1 MSKSSAKE
9 LAQHTS
15 LTSPFRYYPSALPD
29 LNFFFPPHWHNEFE
43 LNYIRSGR
51 AVFYYNGVQFI
62 PEAGDIFI
70 FQPNQTHSMTTLG
83 NEKIYYDTLLFT
95 SDSFGPQG
103 ERGNQAIIG
112 PLVSGDSLIRQ
123 PINRSCA
130 GYEVIRQTVE
140 SMVSAAKL
148 DTPSIDLLLKGD
160 LLHLFYYLHN
170 FGHITYRQNE
180 KAANEERIRPVL
192 SYISQHFAEDLTVDM
207 LAQLIPLSKSY
218 FMYCFKRITG
228 TSVVSYITQI
238 RIKNACEMLLS
249 TGKQVVRIAMEC
261 GFDNLSNFNRQFKK
275 NVGCSPLKYRKPSC
289 RSQKNKVNRQNL
301 SIFDGSMYRLHNSQF
316 FHVRFSVPQAD
327 AAAERCRRN
336 LFPRLLS
343 VFLGAFIQHLI
354 SGWLPTPK
362 GEDFLTKSLPSALVF
377 LVYLVTVCSPTF
389 LRM

>member
-160 LLHLFYYLHN
+160 LLHLFYYLHT

-228 TSVVSYITQI
+228 TSIVSYITQI

-249 TGKQVVRIAMEC
+249 TDKQVVRIAMEC

-275 NVGCSPLKYRKPSC
+275 NVGCSPLKYRKSF
-289 RSQKNKVNRQNL
+289 L
-301 SIFDGSMYRLHNSQF
+301 
-316 FHVRFSVPQAD
+316 PQS
-327 AAAERCRRN
+327 E
-336 LFPRLLS
+336 
-343 VFLGAFIQHLI
+343 
-354 SGWLPTPK
+354 K
-362 GEDFLTKSLPSALVF
+362 
-377 LVYLVTVCSPTF
+377 
-389 LRM
+389 